1 MKDVFQRII
10 IFLSAITFEIAKKR
24 DDKLSSFELV
34 QTLGIGSAEV
44 VEEMLA
50 GLIVAIMWDH
60 DLCNTP
66 EQIAQKDDAD
76 G

>member
-1 MKDVFQRII
+1 MEDIFQWIV
-10 IFLSAITFEIAKKR
+10 IFLSAITFEVAEEGNN
-24 DDKLSSFELV
+24 KLSSLEL
-34 QTLGIGSAEV
+34 LEIGYIGTAEV